1 MEHYRLN
8 DTIAAVSTALG
19 LSGIGI
25 VRLSG
30 PKSLDIADKI
40 FFSKRKQSLKDF
52 KSHTI
57 HYGVIKES
65 SREDIIDE
73 VLVSVM
79 KAPKTYTRED
89 IVEINCHGG
98 AVVLGK
104 VLNLCID
111 RGARAASPGEFTL
124 RAYLNGRIDLSQAE
138 AVMNI
143 VNAKTEEYLRVSTRQ
158 LKGELSRIILKIR
171 EELLLLVAEYE
182 AVLDFPEESIDE
194 SRKEDRIKSLKSIRD
209 NLEILIKHGK
219 EGCLM
224 REGVKGVIVGRP
236 NVGKSSIMN
245 SLLGHDRVIVTST
258 PGTTRDVI
266 EDIIDLNG
274 LPLRIADTAGMI
286 ETDDLIEREGI
297 KRAKD
302 EMDSADLILFI
313 LDVAEGLT
321 KEDLFIL
328 ERLRDKRLIIVL
340 NKIDLES
347 SLDLSDIK
355 ALGCKD
361 IVETSAVKNLGI
373 EDLKRAIFNIFLK
386 EKIDLSAPIVTNI
399 RHLESIKDAF
409 KAVDRA
415 LNSTLEGLYP
425 ELISQDLKLSLDSI
439 SSILGLEPQYELLE
453 TIFSR
458 FCIGK

>member
-19 LSGIGI
+19 PSGIGI

-40 FFSKRKQSLKDF
+40 FFSKRKKALKSS

-57 HYGVIKES
+57 YYGVIKEG

-79 KAPKTYTRED
+79 RAPKTYTKED

-143 VNAKTEEYLRVSTRQ
+143 VNAKTEEYLRVSARQ
-158 LKGELSRIILKIR
+158 LRGELSKVILKIR

-194 SRKEDRIKSLKSIRD
+194 SMKEDRIKSLKSIRD
-209 NLEILIKHGK
+209 SLESLIKHGK
-219 EGCLM
+219 EGWLM

-274 LPLRIADTAGMI
+274 LPLRIADTAGII
-286 ETDDLIEREGI
+286 ETEDLIEIEGI

-302 EMDSADLILFI
+302 EIDSADLILFV
-313 LDVAEGLT
+313 LDIAEGFT
-321 KEDLFIL
+321 KEDRIIL
-328 ERLRDKRLIIVL
+328 ERLRDKRLIVVL
-340 NKIDLES
+340 NKVDLKS
-347 SLDLSDIK
+347 SLDLSDIT
-355 ALGCKD
+355 ALGYKD
-361 IVETSAVKNLGI
+361 IVETSAIKNLGI
-373 EDLKRAIFNIFLK
+373 EDLKRAVFSIFLK

-399 RHLESIKDAF
+399 RHLDNIKEAF
-409 KAVDRA
+409 EAINRA
-415 LNSTLEGLYP
+415 LNSISEGLYP
-425 ELISQDLKLSLDSI
+425 ELISQDLRLSLEYV

-453 TIFSR
+453 VIFSR